1 VNSIRRLA
9 AILAADVVGYSRM
22 MGADEE
28 GTFARL
34 KSLRRRM
41 IDPKIAE
48 HRGRIVKTMGD
59 GLLVEFHS
67 VVDALRCADE
77 VQRAMADAEA
87 SLPPARRIVFR
98 IGIHQGDVI
107 FQEDGDIFGEG
118 VNIAARLE
126 SIAEPG
132 GICVSSRVQEDAAGK
147 LGLVFDDMGEQTL
160 KNIGRPIRAYR
171 ARPAIQSNGGDEQ
184 TIMWSR
190 GGAGMTGS
198 GRAVGG
204 GRAAGGTAGGGS
216 AAGGAPSGGTP
227 SGGTPSG
234 GLRPGVVL
242 GHTYRIEALIGHGT
256 LGDIYRAKHVEL
268 GTEHSIKLISPALGS
283 DPKVVQLLVDE
294 ARKLAS
300 VRHDAIV
307 NYEGLFR
314 DEKGLRYLVTEF
326 VPGPSLSAVLARRR
340 LEPDEV
346 LRLRDRLAEGLVA
359 VHSGGIIH
367 RDICPDN
374 IILPDGEVGRAKLTE
389 FGFATTGEASDSTLV
404 GVNLAAR
411 HAFASPEQIG
421 LYGGRVDSRS
431 DIYSLGLVLA
441 AAALGFG
448 RTLEMGASPG
458 AAIAARQKAPD
469 LAALPAAL
477 RPVIAPMLAPR
488 PEDRPGSARA
498 LIDGAGASRGGAP
511 AQRHAAISGRGWMIA
526 AGGTAVALIV
536 VGAVVFALLRINP
549 LASLSGDDVRMRLA
563 AATEGYA
570 CAAVSYR
577 VMPDRSVRLAG
588 HVATRDDL
596 DRLRRETA
604 AIPGVGSVDLA
615 VGLMPPP
622 HCEAVALL
630 TPLTASP
637 DGATLAF
644 AAKARDTHVGAR
656 PALELRAPG
665 FDSYLYVDYFDSGS
679 GQVLHLFPNERDRFN
694 LRPWRNHFVLFKAGL
709 WTVCGNVG
717 RQLITMVATAKP
729 LFPARRPDVEVARD
743 YIADLGEVLKT
754 IPQAKRAAALLFFEL
769 RDAPPWINR
778 ELACPS
784 G

>member
-107 FQEDGDIFGEG
+107 LQQDGDIFGEG

-147 LGLVFDDMGEQTL
+147 LGLIFDDMGEQTL

-171 ARPAIQSNGGDEQ
+171 VRPAGRLPSGDEQ
-184 TIMWSR
+184 TVVRPR
-190 GGAGMTGS
+190 GGAGAT
-198 GRAVGG
+198 GG
-204 GRAAGGTAGGGS
+204 GRTVGDGAAQGS
-216 AAGGAPSGGTP
+216 VAASAAPSGD
-227 SGGTPSG
+227 
-234 GLRPGVVL
+234 LRPGVVL
-242 GHTYRIEALIGHGT
+242 GHTYRIEALLGHGA

-268 GTEHSIKLISPALGS
+268 GTEHTIKLIAPALGG
-283 DPKVVQLLVDE
+283 DPKVVQLLVEE

-326 VPGPSLSAVLARRR
+326 VVGPSLAAVLAKRR

-346 LRLRDRLAEGLVA
+346 LRLRDRLAEGLAA
-359 VHSGGIIH
+359 VHAGGIIH
-367 RDICPDN
+367 RDLCPDN
-374 IILPDGEVGRAKLTE
+374 IILPGGAVDRAKLTE
-389 FGFATTGEASDSTLV
+389 FGFATTGEARDSTLV

-421 LYGGRVDSRS
+421 LNGGRVDSRS

-448 RTLEMGASPG
+448 RTLDMGASPG
-458 AAIAARQKAPD
+458 AAIAARQQAPD
-469 LAALPAAL
+469 LAALPPSL

-498 LIDGAGASRGGAP
+498 LIDGAGPSRDATPGP
-511 AQRHAAISGRGWMIA
+511 HRAAISRRGWMIA
-526 AGGTAVALIV
+526 AGGTAFALLI
-536 VGAVVFALLRINP
+536 VGAVVLALLRINP
-549 LASLSGDDVRMRLA
+549 LARLTGDEVRAQLA

-570 CAAVSYR
+570 CASVSYTL
-577 VMPDRSVRLAG
+577 MADRSVRLAG
-588 HVATRDDL
+588 HVATRGDL

-604 AIPGVGSVDLA
+604 AIPGIVSLDFA

-622 HCEAVALL
+622 HCEADALL
-630 TPLTASP
+630 TPLAVTP
-637 DGATLAF
+637 DGATLTF
-644 AAKARDTHVGAR
+644 ATRADEVYVGAR
-656 PALELRAPG
+656 PALDVRAPG
-665 FDSYLYVDYFDSGS
+665 FDSYLYIDYFDSGS
-679 GQVLHLFPNERDRFN
+679 GQVLHLFPNGRDRFN
-694 LRPWRNHFVLFKAGL
+694 LRPWRNHFILFKAGL

-717 RQLITMVATAKP
+717 RQLITMVAAAKP
-729 LFPARRPDVEVARD
+729 LFPAPRPDVESADNYVAS
-743 YIADLGEVLKT
+743 LGEALKA